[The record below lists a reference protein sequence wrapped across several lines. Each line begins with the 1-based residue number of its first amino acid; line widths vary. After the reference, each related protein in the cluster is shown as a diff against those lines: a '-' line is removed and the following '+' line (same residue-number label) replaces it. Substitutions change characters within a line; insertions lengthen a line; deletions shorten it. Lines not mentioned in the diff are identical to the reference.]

1 MLSLNRFFAKQ
12 EDGVESVPEDE
23 TERVQVA
30 TCALLLEMAHSDE
43 EFDNAERDK
52 ILEIVQREFEL
63 SKELAHELID
73 LSKKEREK
81 SIDLWQFA
89 KAIRDNYSVEDK
101 TKVMETIWEVIYA
114 DGSLDPHEDYLV
126 HKLSKLLGLSHK
138 QLIDAKLQV
147 SRNKREETSP
157 T

>member
-1 MLSLNRFFAKQ
+1 MLNLNRFFASQ
-12 EDGVESVPEDE
+12 ENGVESVPKDE

-30 TCALLLEMAHSDE
+30 TCALLLEIGHSDE
-43 EFDNAERDK
+43 EFSDAERDT
-52 ILEIVQREFEL
+52 ILEIVQREFDL
-63 SKELAHELID
+63 SKELAHELLD

-89 KAIRDNYSVEDK
+89 KAIRQNYSVEDK

-114 DGSLDPHEDYLV
+114 DGTLDPHEDYLV

-138 QLIDAKLQV
+138 QLIDAKLRV
-147 SRNKREETSP
+147 SRNKRE
-157 T
+157 